1 MNRQTKLYDRWI
13 TFVRIIVDPW
23 IIILSISLVILIV
36 TVKHSESLTLH
47 PFIII
52 LVALLSGLMGA
63 VFIRRWMDLNDEK
76 FTIIRGEQAIKNLK
90 LIYFNLQR
98 TERRI
103 KVHIKKLNDRN
114 MDPEINRY
122 HFEEI
127 IEKCN
132 MIEEECINAISLWSD
147 LIEESNARS
156 ILLNMFNLKEEEE
169 TLKKKIFQLKK
180 DFMENPSESRMGED
194 EFLKQMDQ
202 KEFELKELTTQ
213 IVKEEEKINH
223 SILSG
228 MAGTAFYKEANSSFT
243 NFESQE
249 N

>member
-13 TFVRIIVDPW
+13 TFVKIIIDPW
-23 IIILSISLVILIV
+23 IIILSISLVILIL

-63 VFIRRWMDLNDEK
+63 VFIRKWIDMKDEK

-103 KVHIKKLNDRN
+103 KIYIKKLNERN
-114 MDPEINRY
+114 PDPELNKSY
-122 HFEEI
+122 FEEI

-147 LIEESNARS
+147 LIEGSDART
-156 ILLNMFNLKEEEE
+156 ILLNMFNLKEKEGNF
-169 TLKKKIFQLKK
+169 KKNVLQLKK
-180 DFMENPSESRMGED
+180 DFTEDSSELRMGED

-213 IVKEEEKINH
+213 ILKEEEKINH

-228 MAGTAFYKEANSSFT
+228 MTGTAFYKEANTSFT